1 MLKSV
6 FQLRCFKISPFVIY
20 GMLLLPACQSPV
32 ETVEATDEQG
42 QRIRYQRQ
50 KSNFAKEGLYERFF
64 PNGAVAESAIY
75 HQDSL
80 DGARKIFYEN
90 GQLESSTPMVRGT
103 FEGKYQKF
111 RPDGSLEIEQTY
123 VHGALEGYSIRY
135 YPNGQIEEKVML
147 KDSEENGPFTEYY
160 PNGKLKAAGTY
171 QYVEDSAVE
180 QGELREYDS
189 TGTLIR
195 IADCDNGVCRTRWKK

>member
-1 MLKSV
+1 
-6 FQLRCFKISPFVIY
+6 
-20 GMLLLPACQSPV
+20 
-32 ETVEATDEQG
+32 
-42 QRIRYQRQ
+42 
-50 KSNFAKEGLYERFF
+50 
-64 PNGAVAESAIY
+64 
-75 HQDSL
+75 
-80 DGARKIFYEN
+80 
-90 GQLESSTPMVRGT
+90 MVRGT

-135 YPNGQIEEKVML
+135 YTNGQVEEKVML

-160 PNGKLKAAGTY
+160 PNGKLKAEGTY